1 MRHTWPIAWTC
12 VLSCSIAASQGRL
25 ATTPPSSPRLYDLV
39 IETGMP
45 HLDENLRY
53 ATTRERR
60 CLDPR
65 DLSGA
70 FPALSHE
77 SLQDCHLVKT
87 GEQPGSAAYVL
98 QCTGGHG
105 TTGTAHWRFDEGTI
119 AGTLDVK
126 LGGKNMT
133 FHQRVTGRDV
143 SACPTASSTH

>member
-1 MRHTWPIAWTC
+1 M
-12 VLSCSIAASQGRL
+12 LYCSVAMGQG
-25 ATTPPSSPRLYDLV
+25 APATPPASPPRLFDLV

-53 ATTRERR
+53 ATTRDRR

-70 FPALSHE
+70 FPVLRHV
-77 SLQDCHLVKT
+77 SLQDCRLVKT
-87 GEQPGSAAYVL
+87 DQQRASAAYVL

-105 TTGTAHWRFDEGTI
+105 TTGTAHWQFDEGAI

-133 FHQRVTGRDV
+133 FHQRISGRDAGPCP
-143 SACPTASSTH
+143 SAAPGD